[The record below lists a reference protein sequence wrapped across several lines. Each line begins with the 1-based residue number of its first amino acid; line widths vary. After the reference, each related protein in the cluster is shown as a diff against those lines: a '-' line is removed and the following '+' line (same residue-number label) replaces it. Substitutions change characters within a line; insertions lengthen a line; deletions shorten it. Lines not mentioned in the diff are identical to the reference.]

1 MQKFYFKL
9 DRVLDYKNQVL
20 DGLVGEQAGIKAE
33 IRKQEEVLTS
43 LQEEFAGC
51 CKRRNVEQNA
61 GTTVMNLYVYE
72 NYLEV
77 LGSRMKEQSRMLQF
91 LYKQEEI
98 KSGQV
103 LEAKKETV
111 SMEKLKD
118 KKKEDYRK
126 ELQKSE
132 EKELDEFISNARRSL
147 RNA

>member
-20 DGLVGEQAGIKAE
+20 DGLVGEHAGIKAE
-33 IRKQEEVLTS
+33 IRSQEAVLAS
-43 LQEEFAGC
+43 LQDEFADC
-51 CKRRNVEQNA
+51 CRSLNEVQRG
-61 GTTVMNLYVYE
+61 GTSVMNLYVYE

-77 LGSRMKEQSRMLQF
+77 LGQRMKEQSRMLEF
-91 LYKQEEI
+91 LYKQEEL

-103 LEAKKETV
+103 LEAKKESV

-118 KKKEDYRK
+118 KKKEEYKK

-132 EKELDEFISNARRSL
+132 EKELDEFISNARRSM
-147 RNA
+147 RRA